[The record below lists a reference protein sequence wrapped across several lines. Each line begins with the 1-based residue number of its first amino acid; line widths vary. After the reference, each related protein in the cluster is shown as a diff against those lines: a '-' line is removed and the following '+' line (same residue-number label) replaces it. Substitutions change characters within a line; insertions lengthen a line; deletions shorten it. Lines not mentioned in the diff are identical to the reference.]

1 MQRIL
6 MVEDEPEV
14 REMIRYILEGRGYLV
29 DEADNAQA
37 ARRMLEQKR
46 YDLILMDWMLP
57 GRSGLDLTR
66 ELKQKK
72 TSNTPPVIMLTAKAE
87 ESDKVKG
94 LDSGADDY
102 ITKPFSPKEMLARI
116 NAVIRRS
123 SGSDGNATVEYA
135 GLSIEPDNHIVSV
148 DGVPLHL
155 SPAEF
160 RLLLFFMTHPDR
172 VYSRTQILDLVWGNE
187 VYVDER
193 TVDVHI
199 RRLRKQLSASGHHQF
214 LQTVRGV
221 GYRFTPS
228 VTLQ

>member
-1 MQRIL
+1 

-14 REMIRYILEGRGYLV
+14 REMIRYFLEGQGYLV

-37 ARRMLEQKR
+37 ARRLLEQQR

-72 TSNTPPVIMLTAKAE
+72 ASSTPPVIMLTARSE
-87 ESDKVKG
+87 ESEKIKG
-94 LDSGADDY
+94 LESGADDY
-102 ITKPFSPKEMLARI
+102 ITKPFSPREMLARI
-116 NAVIRRS
+116 KAVIRRS
-123 SGSDGNATVEYA
+123 GTGDGSSSVEFA
-135 GLSIEPDNHIVSV
+135 GLSIESDSHAVSV
-148 DGVPLHL
+148 DGKPLHL
-155 SPAEF
+155 SPSEY
-160 RLLLFFMTHPDR
+160 RLLLFFMKHPDR
-172 VYSRTQILDLVWGNE
+172 VYSRAQILDLVWGDT

-199 RRLRKQLSASGHHQF
+199 QRLRKQLSASGHHKF

-228 VTLQ
+228 KSLRQR